1 MNFLS
6 FCSFISADLIWISD
20 NFSLK
25 DLKLYSIRDTLSR
38 NFNLQVLYCTWWE
51 PLIWLNCFFSSA
63 LTQRLLWE
71 RWMGARRQF
80 NFRVIAKINS
90 TLFFMKLTMHFP
102 ILTEC
107 VLSNLV
113 HHAPIRVRSVTMI
126 GKHTQIRGYVCHQ
139 GAAATVPDQQIP
151 DRRRVDDAV
160 CRKFCRSGNST
171 PKRFLPSRALFNAW
185 VVLLRTKSAH
195 CQ

>member
-1 MNFLS
+1 MQYT
-6 FCSFISADLIWISD
+6 SAYLIQISD

-38 NFNLQVLYCTWWE
+38 NFKVQVLYCTWWE

-71 RWMGARRQF
+71 RWLGARGQF
-80 NFRVIAKINS
+80 NS
-90 TLFFMKLTMHFP
+90 PLFFQNLTRHLP
-102 ILTEC
+102 ISNEC
-107 VLSNLV
+107 VLLQLI

-185 VVLLRTKSAH
+185 VGLLRTKSAH
-195 CQ
+195 CYSWHKAGQQGRRK

>member
-80 NFRVIAKINS
+80 NFRVTAKINS
-90 TLFFMKLTMHFP
+90 PLFFMKLTMHFP

-107 VLSNLV
+107 VRIIKTCSSCTNQSAVRHYDREAYANKGLCLPPRRSSNG
-113 HHAPIRVRSVTMI
+113 ARSANSRQTTSRRCGVQKI
-126 GKHTQIRGYVCHQ
+126 LQKWKQHTQKI
-139 GAAATVPDQQIP
+139 
-151 DRRRVDDAV
+151 
-160 CRKFCRSGNST
+160 
-171 PKRFLPSRALFNAW
+171 L
-185 VVLLRTKSAH
+185 TKSRPV
-195 CQ
+195 